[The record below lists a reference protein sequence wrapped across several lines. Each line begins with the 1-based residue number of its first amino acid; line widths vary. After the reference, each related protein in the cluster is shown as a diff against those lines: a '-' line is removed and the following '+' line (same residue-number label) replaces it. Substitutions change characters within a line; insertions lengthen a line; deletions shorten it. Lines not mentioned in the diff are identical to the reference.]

1 MLVREALAW
10 ARTQGVARLDA
21 QLLLAHQLPCDRAWL
36 IAHDD
41 HAIDDTAQM
50 AFQRGVALRVDE
62 VPLAYLLGRREFHGL
77 DLQIDA
83 HVLVPRPE
91 TEGLVDWALEL
102 LDANSSAWPA
112 PRVADLGTG
121 SGAIALAIK
130 QACPRA
136 MVLATDC
143 SDAALGVAQANATRL
158 GLTLDLRSSHWWG
171 ALDGERFELVVA
183 NPPYIAGNDAHL
195 HALRHEPR
203 LALTPEGDGLAA
215 LHDIIDGAP
224 AHLQRDGWLL
234 LEHGHDQADAVA
246 QRLAQCGFVDISL
259 RPDLAGLARCSAAR
273 WPR

>member
-102 LDANSSAWPA
+102 LDANSFAWPA

-234 LEHGHDQADAVA
+234 LEHGHYQADAVA

-273 WPR
+273 WPH

>member
-102 LDANSSAWPA
+102 LDANSSAWLA

-130 QACPRA
+130 QACPHA
-136 MVLATDC
+136 VVLATDC

-273 WPR
+273 WPH